1 MGETVIRIVKY
12 ILVLAA
18 VAMLY
23 KTFYYDYKKQEIGT
37 EVNASAEA
45 SDVNESEAQP
55 VIAEEPLKTAGGE
68 NLYTDEANR
77 TGWQSRKGM
86 PIDRLGDTIGDS
98 LKDKIKVK
106 EH

>member
-1 MGETVIRIVKY
+1 MIRIVKY
-12 ILVLAA
+12 ILILAA

-23 KTFYYDYKKQEIGT
+23 KTFYYDYQEKEIPA
-37 EVNASAEA
+37 EVNTSVET
-45 SDVNESEAQP
+45 SEVNQTEAQP
-55 VIAEEPLKTAGGE
+55 VTAVEPLKTAGGE

-98 LKDKIKVK
+98 LKDKIKV
-106 EH
+106 E